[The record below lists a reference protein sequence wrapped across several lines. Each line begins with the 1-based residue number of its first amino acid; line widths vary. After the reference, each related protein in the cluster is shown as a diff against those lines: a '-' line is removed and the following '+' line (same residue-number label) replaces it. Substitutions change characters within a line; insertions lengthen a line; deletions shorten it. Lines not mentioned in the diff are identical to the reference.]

1 MFTGFTLAQAGM
13 VVHWRRTR
21 PRGWQQRAAVNGLGA
36 AVTAIATVVFLV
48 TKFTDGAWV
57 VVLAIPAL
65 IVLFT
70 RIHRYY
76 QRVGRQLG
84 FGEIPGPPQAK
95 PVLVVVPVAGVS
107 RLTRHAISEALSI
120 SAHVIAVT
128 AVAADPDQSTLHTD
142 SVRHQ
147 WDRWNPGVPLRVL
160 HTQYAS
166 MAGPIVAFIDKLRQ
180 EHDEQII
187 VLIPVVRPDHLRDRL
202 LHNQIDLVLTRAL
215 RTRTDI
221 ILTRVTIPLQSS
233 HDGDGPGRRARG
245 AKPDKATKPRRSRP

>member
-1 MFTGFTLAQAGM
+1 MSDGVPSDRSGGG
-13 VVHWRRTR
+13 R
-21 PRGWQQRAAVNGLGA
+21 PRPSYRVGC
-36 AVTAIATVVFLV
+36 
-48 TKFTDGAWV
+48 
-57 VVLAIPAL
+57 P
-65 IVLFT
+65 
-70 RIHRYY
+70 RYY
-76 QRVGRQLG
+76 QRVGRRLG

-95 PVLVVVPVAGVS
+95 PVIVVVPVAGVS

-128 AVAADPDQSTLHTD
+128 VVAADPDQSTLHTD

-147 WDRWNPGVPLRVL
+147 WDRWNPGIPLRVL

-180 EHDEQII
+180 QHDRRII

-221 ILTRVTIPLQSS
+221 IPTRVTIPLQPRDDSA
-233 HDGDGPGRRARG
+233 GRAGGRG
-245 AKPDKATKPRRSRP
+245 AKPDKATGPRRNKT